1 MEYNQN
7 ESEENLGMSKPK
19 AIIMDL
25 GKVLLYSTEKGHK
38 GKLNPRHKQLTE
50 DLGGEYDFFS
60 YFGLNEEL
68 LQLLSTLK
76 KEYPI
81 YMITEGDIQ
90 NHPALREKLETA
102 FDYAN
107 IHSTG
112 KLGLDKKNPEAYTQ
126 ILGEL
131 GLNPNDVLY
140 VDDSADNAKAA
151 SGAGLQIIRYL
162 SEEQTVKDLRNRLE

>member
-1 MEYNQN
+1 
-7 ESEENLGMSKPK
+7 MSKPK
-19 AIIMDL
+19 AIIIDL
-25 GKVLLYSTEKGHK
+25 GRVLLYSTEDGYK
-38 GKLNPRHKQLTE
+38 GKLNPRNKQLTE
-50 DLGGEYDFFS
+50 ELGGEYDFFS
-60 YFGLNEEL
+60 YFGLNDEL

-76 KEYPI
+76 EEYPI

-112 KLGLDKKNPEAYTQ
+112 KLGLDKKNPETYTQ

-140 VDDSADNAKAA
+140 VDDSDDNSNAA
-151 SGAGLQIIRYL
+151 SEAGLQAIRYMT
-162 SEEQTVKDLRNRLE
+162 EEQTIKDIRGKLELPEAK